1 MTEDK
6 QLLINFFKTKAI
18 DARHFP
24 KRAHGKKADFEL
36 YLQNDIF
43 GYCELKSI
51 IDYEFYGERH
61 DPTYNKIQNKI
72 HEAAKQFESVN
83 PEHAKPNIV
92 FFINHRSKIGW
103 QDLRYVLTGQATRPN
118 QPTEPIDLRY
128 LNRLAKKGD
137 LTIIDYFIWADV
149 CGTNISFATISESK
163 FAKELKENISSKAYE
178 KINLS
183 GWGSGL

>member
-6 QLLINFFKTKAI
+6 QLLITFFKTKAI
-18 DARHFP
+18 EARHFP
-24 KRAHGKKADFEL
+24 KTARGKKTDFEL
-36 YLQNDIF
+36 YFQNDIF

-83 PEHAKPNIV
+83 PDHFKPNIV
-92 FFINHRSKIGW
+92 FFINHSSMVGW
-103 QDLRYVLTGQATRPN
+103 QDLWYVLTGQATPPN

-128 LNRLAKKGD
+128 LHRLTKKGD

-149 CGTNISFATISESK
+149 CGTNISFVINSESR
-163 FAKELKENISSKAYE
+163 FTKELKESISSKAYE
-178 KINLS
+178 KINIKNCI
-183 GWGSGL
+183 